1 MNWDIQNNSSYNGTG
16 SVITDLQGNINGEMT
31 GTISYT
37 NASPKYLTIDGGASE
52 YINTSD
58 INPYL
63 SPVNTGT
70 AQSIFL
76 WIYPTSNGVIYSEQ
90 GSLAP
95 DFGWFDVQIQRDSSD
110 RFLFGVWQYTINGP
124 APITSSITYAL
135 NNWYYVGWTYN
146 GTTLTAYVNGTMV
159 GISTYPRDTPYNLG
173 PSLPMYFNFGYP
185 STTDLTTTT
194 SSSSYRLGAAQIYN
208 IGLSGAQVLQNFN
221 TTKTNYGI

>member
-16 SVITDLQGNINGEMT
+16 SVITDLQGNINGEMI

-37 NASPKYLTIDGGASE
+37 NASPKYLTIDGGVSE
-52 YINTSD
+52 YINTSN

-76 WIYPTSNGVIYSEQ
+76 WIYPTSNGIIYSEQ
-90 GSLAP
+90 GSLSP
-95 DFGWFDVQIQRDSSD
+95 GTSWHDVQIQRDSSG
-110 RFLFGVWQYTINGP
+110 RFLFGVWQYLIDTS
-124 APITSSITYAL
+124 PITSSSVFAL

-146 GTTLTAYVNGTMV
+146 GTTLTAYVNGVSV
-159 GISTYPRDTPYNLG
+159 GTSNYLRDTPYNLG
-173 PSLPMYFNFGYP
+173 GSVPMYFNFGYP
-185 STTDLTTTT
+185 DSTDLTTTT
-194 SSSSYRLGAAQIYN
+194 SACSYRLGGAQIYN
-208 IGLSGAQVLQNFN
+208 VGLTSGQVLQNFN